1 MISVLVSLLWLTF
14 LSHEY
19 MDEENEVAHGIKIGS
34 FQLKYPTFWDIFSH
48 TEAIKNDKAMAI
60 IQGKSPENTSKKDT
74 LATGQF
80 NTKTFVFPEDMT
92 QLRDSI
98 VGTSYQRARKAPTYA
113 LGRNLQAGYFE
124 PV

>member
-1 MISVLVSLLWLTF
+1 MSPKKIVIFMISVLVSLLWLTF

-60 IQGKSPENTSKKDT
+60 DRKS
-74 LATGQF
+74 
-80 NTKTFVFPEDMT
+80 V
-92 QLRDSI
+92 
-98 VGTSYQRARKAPTYA
+98 V
-113 LGRNLQAGYFE
+113 
-124 PV
+124 

>member
-48 TEAIKNDKAMAI
+48 TEAIKNDKAMDI
-60 IQGKSPENTSKKDT
+60 IQGKSPENTSKKDC
-74 LATGQF
+74 LSRGYDPAKGF
-80 NTKTFVFPEDMT
+80 NRSV
-92 QLRDSI
+92 
-98 VGTSYQRARKAPTYA
+98 
-113 LGRNLQAGYFE
+113 LGRRKS
-124 PV
+124 